1 MKLAQIEAFYSVI
14 RAGSISQA
22 ARQMHLTQPALSL
35 QIRDLE
41 EFFNVKLLERTNK
54 GVKPTAAGGL
64 VYYYG
69 QKLMT
74 MKEML
79 CSEIEKLQQGA
90 ERPLL
95 LGASTV
101 AGGYALHGSLSL
113 FQEKYPGVR
122 IRLTVMN
129 SSQLV
134 EMLVD
139 GCLDVAIVE
148 GPLPLHL
155 LQGATEIV
163 SQKIGSD
170 NLVVVTARGTGPDRD
185 TIGAEELKKLPMIM
199 REQGSGLRFAAEN
212 MLRSVN
218 LNPEEMN
225 IVMEL
230 NSIEA
235 IKTALVHGNRYAILS
250 CLSVKN
256 ELDFGLL
263 RAYRVEGW
271 SDALPFTML
280 YVKRSFLSSPEKF
293 FIDFMANGVQLSA

>member
-1 MKLAQIEAFYSVI
+1 LKLAQIEAFYSVI

-41 EFFNVKLLERTNK
+41 EFFNVRLLERTNK

-69 QKLMT
+69 QKLMA

-79 CSEIEKLQQGA
+79 CSEIEKLQKGA

-101 AGGYALHGSLSL
+101 AGGYALHGCLNR
-113 FQEKYPGVR
+113 FQEIFPEVK

-129 SSQLV
+129 SSQVV
-134 EMLVD
+134 EMLLD

-155 LQGATEIV
+155 LQGATEIISREV
-163 SQKIGSD
+163 GSD
-170 NLVVVTARGTGPDRD
+170 ELVVVTSPHMYPGKD
-185 TIGAEELKKLPMIM
+185 TIGAEDLKKLPVIM
-199 REQGSGLRFAAEN
+199 REQGSGLRFATDN
-212 MLRSVN
+212 MLRAVR
-218 LNPEEMN
+218 LKAEDIN

-235 IKTALVHGNRYAILS
+235 IKTALVHGNRFAILS
-250 CLSVKN
+250 RLSVKN

-263 RAYRVEGW
+263 KALRVEGW
-271 SDALPFTML
+271 SESLPFTML
-280 YVKRSFLSSPEKF
+280 YVKRSFLSAPEKS
-293 FIDFMANGVQLSA
+293 FIDFMAGGVQLTA